1 VEEVEVEEDRADR
14 KDAVRETVNT
24 DYQAPPPVAEEEEEG
39 AEETQPMK
47 GAATLVR

>member
-1 VEEVEVEEDRADR
+1 MEVEEDRADR

-24 DYQAPPPVAEEEEEG
+24 DYQAPPPVAEEEEG